1 VRERLADQDRLLRR
15 LCGLTRAAGLLGTV
29 NKKPG
34 FILTGQAIDGGA
46 SGSGLDAVSITILT
60 PTGDLVQAS
69 SGAVTKGDVVI
80 TP

>member
-1 VRERLADQDRLLRR
+1 LL
-15 LCGLTRAAGLLGTV
+15 
-29 NKKPG
+29 
-34 FILTGQAIDGGA
+34 DGGA
-46 SGSGLDAVSITILT
+46 SGSGLDAISITVLT